1 MLIASQSTASLPAAA
16 SGGSVSRS
24 SRPAAAVALLAV
36 LFAGCPA
43 APPPPPPAPTPAAT
57 TKTSAT
63 RPAATGTRVAS
74 AAGFQLQVDQP
85 VAASTCFVSL
95 AKVSDRYNY
104 LRLSTNQGEAAE
116 TFPSV
121 LMFAQIAAGERTA
134 LDGQQ
139 VLAYVYFQRSPA
151 DPVWQ
156 TTPGQLVTLRITKS
170 DGDSISG
177 DVVSGSLVNLAT
189 GDQKALA
196 GRFSGVWQ

>member
-1 MLIASQSTASLPAAA
+1 MLIASQSTASPPAAA
-16 SGGSVSRS
+16 SGGSVLRS
-24 SRPAAAVALLAV
+24 AQPAAVALLAV

-63 RPAATGTRVAS
+63 RPASTGTRAPS

-95 AKVSDRYNY
+95 AQVSDRFHY
-104 LRLSTNQGEAAE
+104 LRLSTNRGESAE

-121 LMFAQIAAGERTA
+121 LMFAQIAAGERSA

-139 VLAYVYFQRSPA
+139 VLAYVYFQRSPN